1 MRKGDKHQIKRHRE
15 HKHPR
20 EDPKQYK
27 DQTND
32 GLAAK
37 QLKMLS
43 ERAISYERI
52 ARICK
57 ATSVEELDDPWGSD
71 GE

>member
-15 HKHPR
+15 NKHPN

-52 ARICK
+52 VKICQAK
-57 ATSVEELDDPWGSD
+57 SVEELDEPRGSD
-71 GE
+71 G